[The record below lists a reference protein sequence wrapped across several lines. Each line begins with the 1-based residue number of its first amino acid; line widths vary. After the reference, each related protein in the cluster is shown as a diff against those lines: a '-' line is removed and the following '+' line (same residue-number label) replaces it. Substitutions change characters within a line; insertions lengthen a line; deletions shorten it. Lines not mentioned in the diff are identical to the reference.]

1 MGKQELIYR
10 AIWSS
15 VAYTVTN
22 ARLHRMI
29 ASVMCGCPLRVKVD
43 ELRWVERTGAVMCPA
58 SDAAGLAAGPDE
70 LRGAS
75 AGSM

>member
-1 MGKQELIYR
+1 M
-10 AIWSS
+10 AT
-15 VAYTVTN
+15 VAERKEYPISM
-22 ARLHRMI
+22 RLPEADVAI

>member
-1 MGKQELIYR
+1 
-10 AIWSS
+10 
-15 VAYTVTN
+15 
-22 ARLHRMI
+22 
-29 ASVMCGCPLRVKVD
+29 MCGCPLRVKVD

-58 SDAAGLAAGPDE
+58 SDAAGLATGPDE